1 MLITESHDP
10 AIVREMESESWSKA
24 LGRRRVG
31 GGVHS
36 DSRAPNWAD
45 QERALEEHG
54 MVRGSQSG

>member
-1 MLITESHDP
+1 
-10 AIVREMESESWSKA
+10 MESESWSKA